1 MSDDE
6 QPSAISGT
14 TTTIKTLV
22 DGTFRVSI
30 DISPSD
36 AQAAFALFGRPGTP
50 VALARLMPEV
60 AHSQARRDTIAAAE
74 PVKGGALAKL
84 AGQFCEN
91 EQFLQWLRLTYDPLP
106 RNAEDAAQIIRQV
119 CKVASRAELDH
130 YQEASQLFHSEFRLP
145 YNDWLKRQ

>member
-1 MSDDE
+1 MSDTE

-30 DISPSD
+30 DISPVD

-60 AHSQARRDTIAAAE
+60 ALSQARKETSE
-74 PVKGGALAKL
+74 PLKGGPLSKL
-84 AGQFCEN
+84 AGMFCADER
-91 EQFLQWLRLTYDPLP
+91 FLTWLRITYDPLP
-106 RNAEDAAQIIRQV
+106 RNAEDAAQIIRQTCGV
-119 CKVASRAELDH
+119 DSRAQLDH
-130 YQEASQLFHSEFRLP
+130 FQEAEQLFHAEFRIP
-145 YNDWLKRQ
+145 YNAWLQGQK